1 MGLGPSKC
9 CKKPAKEGEKTPLRG
24 DPERG
29 RGGAKAGFS
38 GRRADDRDG
47 GDAREGV
54 SLESPVDPDPGVFYA
69 KPASKS
75 SHSSDRSGRGGRKS
89 RRRDR
94 DKSRGR
100 DERRDRD
107 KDDTS
112 SKRHHR
118 RSNAEKVGEERILEY
133 HREHPERA
141 PLLGSSSEEEY
152 DEEGHPVPKNWI
164 GVCPARMQHRVW
176 WWSVTFILCF
186 ILCAGVFLGFSHSF
200 SWGNSDDAPHTP
212 APHAA
217 GPRAPSSKFSHSL
230 PSVDPSGVSDAAA
243 AVSSVEEQLEE
254 KTEELKE
261 EVEELVPE
269 PPLAVEWEREAAEEA
284 KEKRSSKTSGASS
297 SHASTGHEEKAEKPE
312 KAEKVEKV
320 EKPEKAKKAEK
331 VEKVEEVE
339 KPEKPE
345 KPEKASS
352 SKKSGSSALPFLA
365 STGREEKASK
375 ASKASEASNHATS
388 HATSR
393 SKASRVASK
402 PSTAGEPRTASAK
415 KRADAADADA
425 ADDKEGAAKLFTISD
440 DVDYDPFESLAE
452 NSFPKAPRRVGL
464 GSR

>member
-75 SHSSDRSGRGGRKS
+75 SHSSDRSGRSGRKS

-200 SWGNSDDAPHTP
+200 SWGHSDDAPAAPAPHTP

-217 GPRAPSSKFSHSL
+217 PQRAPSSKFSHSL

-297 SHASTGHEEKAEKPE
+297 SHASTGHEEKAEK
-312 KAEKVEKV
+312 AEK
-320 EKPEKAKKAEK
+320 
-331 VEKVEEVE
+331 VE

-345 KPEKASS
+345 KPEKAEKASS

-388 HATSR
+388 R

-415 KRADAADADA
+415 KRDDAADADA

>member
-200 SWGNSDDAPHTP
+200 SWGDSDDAPAAPAPHTP
-212 APHAA
+212 APQ
-217 GPRAPSSKFSHSL
+217 RAPSSKFSHSL
-230 PSVDPSGVSDAAA
+230 PLVDPSGVSDAAA

-297 SHASTGHEEKAEKPE
+297 SHASTGHEEKAKQ
-312 KAEKVEKV
+312 
-320 EKPEKAKKAEK
+320 AEK
-331 VEKVEEVE
+331 VEKVEEV
-339 KPEKPE
+339 EKPE

-388 HATSR
+388 R

-415 KRADAADADA
+415 KRDDAADADA
-425 ADDKEGAAKLFTISD
+425 ADDDEGAAKLFTISD
-440 DVDYDPFESLAE
+440 DVDYDPFESLAK

>member
-200 SWGNSDDAPHTP
+200 SWGHSDDAPAAPAPHTP

-217 GPRAPSSKFSHSL
+217 PQRVPSSKFSHSL

-297 SHASTGHEEKAEKPE
+297 SHASTGHEEKAEKVEEVEKPE
-312 KAEKVEKV
+312 KA
-320 EKPEKAKKAEK
+320 EKAKKAEK
-331 VEKVEEVE
+331 VEKVEEV
-339 KPEKPE
+339 EKPE

-388 HATSR
+388 R

-415 KRADAADADA
+415 KRDDAADADA

>member
-9 CKKPAKEGEKTPLRG
+9 CKKPAKKGEKTPLRG
-24 DPERG
+24 DDERG

-38 GRRADDRDG
+38 GRHAGDRDG

-75 SHSSDRSGRGGRKS
+75 SHSTDRSERTGRGGRKS

-100 DERRDRD
+100 DEHRD
-107 KDDTS
+107 KDDAS
-112 SKRHHR
+112 GKRHHR

-152 DEEGHPVPKNWI
+152 DEEGQPVPKNWI
-164 GVCPARMQHRVW
+164 GVCPSRTQHRVW

-200 SWGNSDDAPHTP
+200 SGGASEHAPDAP
-212 APHAA
+212 APRTHA
-217 GPRAPSSKFSHSL
+217 PRATSPTFSLPPHSL
-230 PSVDPSGVSDAAA
+230 EPRVASDGDAA
-243 AVSSVEEQLEE
+243 VRSVKAQLEE

-261 EVEELVPE
+261 DVEALVPE
-269 PPLAVEWEREAAEEA
+269 PPIAVAWERKAAEEA
-284 KEKRSSKTSGASS
+284 KEKRSSKTNGASL
-297 SHASTGHEEKAEKPE
+297 
-312 KAEKVEKV
+312 
-320 EKPEKAKKAEK
+320 
-331 VEKVEEVE
+331 
-339 KPEKPE
+339 
-345 KPEKASS
+345 
-352 SKKSGSSALPFLA
+352 KKSGSSSSPA
-365 STGREEKASK
+365 STGHHEEKASK
-375 ASKASEASNHATS
+375 ASKAPKASSHATSHATSHAKS

-402 PSTAGEPRTASAK
+402 PSPAASRTASAK
-415 KRADAADADA
+415 KRDDAADAD
-425 ADDKEGAAKLFTISD
+425 EGGAAKLFTISD
-440 DVDYDPFESLAE
+440 DYDPFESLDQT
-452 NSFPKAPRRVGL
+452 SFPKAPRRVGL
-464 GSR
+464 GAR

>member
-24 DPERG
+24 DDERG

-38 GRRADDRDG
+38 GRHAGDRDG

-75 SHSSDRSGRGGRKS
+75 SHSTDRSERTGRGGRKS

-100 DERRDRD
+100 DEHRD

-112 SKRHHR
+112 GKRHHR

-152 DEEGHPVPKNWI
+152 DEEGQPIPKNWI
-164 GVCPARMQHRVW
+164 GVCPSRTQHRVW

-200 SWGNSDDAPHTP
+200 SGEASEHAPDAP
-212 APHAA
+212 APRTHA
-217 GPRAPSSKFSHSL
+217 PRATSPTFSLPPHSL
-230 PSVDPSGVSDAAA
+230 EPRVASDGDAA
-243 AVSSVEEQLEE
+243 VRSVKAQLEE

-261 EVEELVPE
+261 DVEALVPE
-269 PPLAVEWEREAAEEA
+269 PPIAVAWEREAAEEA
-284 KEKRSSKTSGASS
+284 KEKRSSKTNGASPRKSGS
-297 SHASTGHEEKAEKPE
+297 SSSRASTGHHEM
-312 KAEKVEKV
+312 
-320 EKPEKAKKAEK
+320 
-331 VEKVEEVE
+331 
-339 KPEKPE
+339 
-345 KPEKASS
+345 KASKG
-352 SKKSGSSALPFLA
+352 SKGS
-365 STGREEKASK
+365 KASK
-375 ASKASEASNHATS
+375 ASKASSHATS
-388 HATSR
+388 HATSQATSR

-402 PSTAGEPRTASAK
+402 PSPAASRTASAK
-415 KRADAADADA
+415 NRDDADDADEAADAD
-425 ADDKEGAAKLFTISD
+425 EGGAAKLFTISD
-440 DVDYDPFESLAE
+440 DYDPFESLDE
-452 NSFPKAPRRVGL
+452 TSFPKAPRRVGL
-464 GSR
+464 GAR